1 MARHL
6 WGSYSKY
13 CSIQYISIATRWGNL
28 MYGRWCLHAQWWGYF
43 NKMKVYFIT
52 WFKLKMYKQKVE
64 LNLKK
69 EKMPEIFRKNWR
81 KISGNFPENFQFFR
95 GNFPAHITS
104 LTLWSANHLPWY
116 HAPAVCWRHATI
128 LVAHGTRVT
137 QLYSDSAKLFVT
149 VTNLAMPERTLFEC
163 REVRSYTVWH
173 ASATLQFPCIRQYLH
188 WRH

>member
-1 MARHL
+1 MVRTYIFIIWTHFTNKTNNGKT

-95 GNFPAHITS
+95 GNFPAHITTRRCVETGPITVLS
-104 LTLWSANHLPWY
+104 W
-116 HAPAVCWRHATI
+116 V
-128 LVAHGTRVT
+128 HG
-137 QLYSDSAKLFVT
+137 LKIKML
-149 VTNLAMPERTLFEC
+149 
-163 REVRSYTVWH
+163 
-173 ASATLQFPCIRQYLH
+173 
-188 WRH
+188 

>member
-1 MARHL
+1 MVRTYIFIIWTHFTNKTNNGKT

-69 EKMPEIFRKNWR
+69 EKNA
-81 KISGNFPENFQFFR
+81 GNFPEKLAENFRKFSGKFPIFPRKFSGSHHYLPLYHLCSVMFF
-95 GNFPAHITS
+95 
-104 LTLWSANHLPWY
+104 
-116 HAPAVCWRHATI
+116 
-128 LVAHGTRVT
+128 VAKMGLI
-137 QLYSDSAKLFVT
+137 QC
-149 VTNLAMPERTLFEC
+149 FEN
-163 REVRSYTVWH
+163 
-173 ASATLQFPCIRQYLH
+173 
-188 WRH
+188 

>member
-1 MARHL
+1 MVRTYIFIIWTHFTNKTNNGKT

-69 EKMPEIFRKNWR
+69 EKMPEIFRKIFR

-104 LTLWSANHLPWY
+104 RASSSGADFTKLSPQMRANIKVH
-116 HAPAVCWRHATI
+116 T
-128 LVAHGTRVT
+128 
-137 QLYSDSAKLFVT
+137 
-149 VTNLAMPERTLFEC
+149 
-163 REVRSYTVWH
+163 
-173 ASATLQFPCIRQYLH
+173 
-188 WRH
+188 

>member
-1 MARHL
+1 MVRTYIFIIWTHFTNKTNNGKT

-69 EKMPEIFRKNWR
+69 RKKCRKCSGKIGGKFPEIFRI
-81 KISGNFPENFQFFR
+81 ISNFSAEIFR
-95 GNFPAHITS
+95 LTS
-104 LTLWSANHLPWY
+104 LKVVHDQIQETAYN
-116 HAPAVCWRHATI
+116 
-128 LVAHGTRVT
+128 
-137 QLYSDSAKLFVT
+137 
-149 VTNLAMPERTLFEC
+149 
-163 REVRSYTVWH
+163 
-173 ASATLQFPCIRQYLH
+173 
-188 WRH
+188 

>member
-1 MARHL
+1 MVRTYIFIIWTHFTNKTNNGKT

-81 KISGNFPENFQFFR
+81 KISNFSAEIFR
-95 GNFPAHITS
+95 LTSLIFPAHITS
-104 LTLWSANHLPWY
+104 CSWSSTSTIII
-116 HAPAVCWRHATI
+116 AVYA
-128 LVAHGTRVT
+128 
-137 QLYSDSAKLFVT
+137 
-149 VTNLAMPERTLFEC
+149 
-163 REVRSYTVWH
+163 
-173 ASATLQFPCIRQYLH
+173 
-188 WRH
+188 

>member
-1 MARHL
+1 MVRTYIFIIWTHFTNKTNNGKT

-69 EKMPEIFRKNWR
+69 EKNA
-81 KISGNFPENFQFFR
+81 GNFPEKLAENFQFFR
-95 GNFPAHITS
+95 RNFPAYITNYATTYIPVCLKPTIPACPTS
-104 LTLWSANHLPWY
+104 PHLIGRGAYREAWLGKLACMH
-116 HAPAVCWRHATI
+116 HAHYMHR
-128 LVAHGTRVT
+128 
-137 QLYSDSAKLFVT
+137 
-149 VTNLAMPERTLFEC
+149 
-163 REVRSYTVWH
+163 
-173 ASATLQFPCIRQYLH
+173 
-188 WRH
+188 